1 MFFPEDVYRAFS
13 TSEVLPQLLECLPSD
28 KVVAVQFLRGGV
40 VRLTFKD
47 EASLTDVLAR
57 GISFQEIQLC
67 VVRAMSE
74 GRVLYVHDLPVEI
87 PDDVVSSFLAAFGDV
102 VHVTRSSY
110 KDFPSVSDGHRV
122 VRIVL
127 KQDVPYFVRIA
138 NCNCRVWYSRQPV
151 QCSICRESG
160 HVARNCSLSGRC
172 RRCHQQGHVARLCTQ
187 AWVRSS
193 SDTDCDQPVNDEDDG
208 DDSDDLDDSDDPD
221 EDDNN
226 DDNDAPA
233 SSSQSPTV
241 PKTPG
246 APVSL
251 PASVCVIKLLLQHL
265 SPQDCVVYLNL
276 LQD

>member
-28 KVVAVQFLRGGV
+28 KVVTVQFLRGGV

-57 GISFQEIQLC
+57 GIYFQEIHLR

-74 GRVLYVHDLPVEI
+74 VRTLYVHDLPVEI

-127 KQDVPYFVRIA
+127 KQDVPYFVLIA
-138 NCNCRVWYSRQPV
+138 DCNCPVWYSRQPI

-160 HVARNCSLSGRC
+160 HVARNCSLSGCC
-172 RRCHQQGHVARLCTQ
+172 RRSHQQGHVARLCTQ
-187 AWVRSS
+187 AWVRSRS
-193 SDTDCDQPVNDEDDG
+193 ATDGDQPVNDEDDG
-208 DDSDDLDDSDDPD
+208 DDSDDQD
-221 EDDNN
+221 EDDDN

-233 SSSQSPTV
+233 SSSQSPAV
-241 PKTPG
+241 SETPQ
-246 APVSL
+246 
-251 PASVCVIKLLLQHL
+251 KLLCRFLRQ
-265 SPQDCVVYLNL
+265 
-276 LQD
+276 